1 MKYLWLAAV
10 AAVLASGPGAQQA
23 SPPAATPS
31 EVPAEHPGKV
41 ILSRSLEESGQP
53 EKPST
58 PPAGD
63 PATDAERQA
72 ITFLSYDL
80 DVHLQPRQHTMA
92 VRARILLRNDSGS
105 PLGRLPLQISSTL
118 QWTSV
123 RVADAPATFSQQL
136 VTSDID
142 HTGTL
147 QEAVILLATAALLR
161 NRASPS
167 TLPTRAPPRFLQ
179 PGWNRSGPRQMW
191 RKRPIGTGSPTN
203 LWG

>member
-10 AAVLASGPGAQQA
+10 AAVLASGAGAQQA
-23 SPPAATPS
+23 SPPAAVPS

-41 ILSRSLEESGQP
+41 ILSRSLDQSGKA

-58 PPAGD
+58 APAGD
-63 PATDAERQA
+63 PATDPERQA

-80 DVHLQPRQHTMA
+80 DVHLQPREHTMA
-92 VRARILLRNDSGS
+92 VRARIRLRNDSGS
-105 PLGRLPLQISSTL
+105 PLSRLPLQISSTL

-136 VTSDID
+136 VPSDID
-142 HTGTL
+142 HTGAL
-147 QEAVILLATAALLR
+147 QEAVVPLVSRSLR

-167 TLPTRAPPRFLQ
+167 TSPTRAPPHFLQ
-179 PGWNRSGPRQMW
+179 PGWSRLGPRRMW
-191 RKRPIGTGSPTN
+191 RKRPIGTGSPMN